1 MLIKHINGDSEP
13 QQIRYK
19 IRLGLREY
27 TIAFD
32 VQESTEEQEDS
43 QKYSW
48 TEATFSLGTPSYSDL
63 TAAIIKGRYN
73 DNDMTALIN
82 NHLLNDGSEEHEA
95 EWNAMQ
101 EWRTGA
107 KKTAKEIITEISRDY
122 G

>member
-32 VQESTEEQEDS
+32 VQKSTEEQES
-43 QKYSW
+43 TQKYNW
-48 TEATFSLGTPSYSDL
+48 TEATFSFGMPSYSDL
-63 TAAIIKGRYN
+63 VAAIVKGRYD
-73 DNDMTALIN
+73 DNDMAALIN
-82 NHLLNDGSEEHEA
+82 NHLLNDNNEEHEA

-101 EWRTGA
+101 QWRAEA
-107 KKTAKEIITEISRDY
+107 KQLAKSILDELSKK
-122 G
+122 

>member
-1 MLIKHINGDSEP
+1 MLIKHINGGSEP

-32 VQESTEEQEDS
+32 VQESAEAQENS

-63 TAAIIKGRYN
+63 VAAIIKGRYN
-73 DNDMTALIN
+73 DNDMAALIN

-95 EWNAMQ
+95 EWNVMQ
-101 EWRTGA
+101 EWRAEA
-107 KKTAKEIITEISRDY
+107 KQLAKSILDELSKK
-122 G
+122 